1 MSSVLVLAV
10 GTGVVVIVV
19 AVAIVLVALMV
30 ALTMQGRRHEGA
42 ERRGDAARHLDD
54 AESRAVRAEHERDE
68 ALESGEGSPP
78 PE

>member
-42 ERRGDAARHLDD
+42 RRRGDAERHLDD
-54 AESRAVRAEHERDE
+54 AESRAVRAEHERDV
-68 ALESGEGSPP
+68 ALESGEDSHP